1 MTYTITEMKT
11 AQKENGLHWFS
22 KASMNFFNTK
32 IETAAK
38 DNHFI
43 TSEYMENVSNKKYTI
58 RRFKAE
64 KFGVD
69 TIGDFQQYAT
79 LKDAKQALKNIV
91 KAIQN

>member
-1 MTYTITEMKT
+1 MTYTITEMKA

-22 KASMNFFNTK
+22 KPSMNFFNTK

-43 TSEYMENVSNKKYTI
+43 TSEYMENVGNRKYTI
-58 RRFKAE
+58 RCFKPL
-64 KFGVD
+64 KFAVD

-79 LKDAKQALKNIV
+79 LKEAKQALKNLMKV
-91 KAIQN
+91 GV